1 MIDESTKV
9 RKDAV
14 SAATKMIG
22 KEIPI
27 LEATMKQFGG
37 GSVIKA

>member
-1 MIDESTKV
+1 MMEESTKS

-14 SAATKMIG
+14 SAAEKMIG

-27 LEATMKQFGG
+27 LEATMKQFDDK
-37 GSVIKA
+37 SVIKA

>member
-9 RKDAV
+9 RKNAV
-14 SAATKMIG
+14 SAAAKLID

-27 LEATMKQFGG
+27 LEATMKQFDGE
-37 GSVIKA
+37 SVIKA

>member
-1 MIDESTKV
+1 MIDDSTKN
-9 RKDAV
+9 RKNAV
-14 SAATKMIG
+14 SAAEKMIG

-37 GSVIKA
+37 ESVIKA